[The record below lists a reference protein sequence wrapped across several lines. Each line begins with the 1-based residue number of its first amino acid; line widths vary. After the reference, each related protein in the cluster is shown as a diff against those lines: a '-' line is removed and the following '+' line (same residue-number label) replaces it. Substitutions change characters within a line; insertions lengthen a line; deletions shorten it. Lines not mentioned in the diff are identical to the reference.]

1 MSDQRSISFKKSE
14 LWAIQGLVK
23 PLVPD
28 SGQTVVVVAL
38 VKLNGEP
45 VPAPLTL
52 RQKINRGLLEMA
64 DGVDKPDRVDLLL
77 SAEELWVV
85 DSVLNREMGDWAE
98 SLLVRVFR
106 AFDSLSMGVPL
117 MSGEQYADRGALEN
131 TDGKTLA

>member
-1 MSDQRSISFKKSE
+1 M
-14 LWAIQGLVK
+14 QGLVK

-28 SGQTVVVVAL
+28 GGQTVVVVAM

-52 RQKINRGLLEMA
+52 RQKINTGLLEMA
-64 DGVDKPDRVDLLL
+64 DAEPSPDHVNLLL

-98 SLLVRVFR
+98 SLLIRVFR
-106 AFDSLSMGVPL
+106 AFDSLSMGIPL
-117 MSGEQYADRGALEN
+117 MSGDEYADRGALEN